1 MWPRLTGFEN
11 PLFLQLAN
19 KAKIKK
25 WLLSQDQI
33 YDTSRKTL
41 KIGVKGVTVK
51 SLVNTSE
58 LSKILFT

>member
-1 MWPRLTGFEN
+1 MGFEN
-11 PLFLQLAN
+11 PLLLQLAN

-33 YDTSRKTL
+33 YDTFRKTL
-41 KIGVKGVTVK
+41 KNGVKGVTVK

-58 LSKILFT
+58 IS